1 MVAYDPHR
9 APMTGPPQVFDRRA
23 VRRHRDRAAAG
34 FHAHDFLFREIGER
48 LVERLD
54 DVTRRFPRVLDVGCR
69 TGLVRGLLGGRADVE
84 TVVGIDLSAR
94 MVARAGAPSVVGDE
108 EMLPFADGSFDLVIS
123 NLALHW
129 TNDLPGALVQL
140 RRALKPDGL
149 LLAAMFGGETLI
161 DLRAALIDADLA
173 ESGGAFP
180 RVSPVADLRDAGMLL
195 QRAGFEL
202 PVVDGDT
209 VSVSYPDATALM
221 RDLRG
226 MGETNAVVE
235 RQRSLAR
242 RGLLVRAAAAY
253 PRQPDGRIAAGF
265 QVIFLTG
272 WAPHASQPKPL
283 RPGSATTRLAD
294 ALDSRERGTGEK
306 AAPDKR

>member
-1 MVAYDPHR
+1 MTSSPH
-9 APMTGPPQVFDRRA
+9 VFDRRA
-23 VRRHRDRAAAG
+23 VRQHRERAAARFG
-34 FHAHDFLFREIGER
+34 EHDFLFREIGER
-48 LVERLD
+48 LVDRLD
-54 DVTRRFPRVLDVGCR
+54 DVTRRFARVLDVGCR
-69 TGLVRGLLGGRADVE
+69 TGLLRGLLEPRDDVE

-94 MVARAGAPSVVGDE
+94 MVARAGALSVVGDE
-108 EMLPFADGSFDLVIS
+108 EALPFADASFDLVIS

-129 TNDLPGALVQL
+129 TNDLPGALLQL

-149 LLAAMFGGETLI
+149 LLAAMLGGETLI
-161 DLRAALIDADLA
+161 DLRAALIEADLV

-202 PVVDGDT
+202 PVIDGDT
-209 VSVSYPDATALM
+209 ISVTYPDVLALM

-242 RGLLVRAAAAY
+242 RGLLARAAARY
-253 PRQPDGRIAAGF
+253 PRQSDGRIEAGF

-294 ALDSRERGTGEK
+294 ALDSHEHGTGEK
-306 AAPDKR
+306 AGPSKR